1 MPVHP
6 IEFRYFTP
14 EMRNIFTEEAKLQR
28 WLEVEASL
36 AWAHSEL
43 GTIPRTAAI
52 EIDRRVRDGSVKL
65 KRVKQIEDEINHDL
79 MAMVRGLTEVCDG
92 DAGNYVHLGATSY
105 DIEDTA
111 QALAY
116 RDALNILEVD
126 LKALI
131 KVLIEQAEKYK
142 ATICIGRTHGQ
153 HALPYTY
160 GMKFAIWAS
169 EVSRHLDR
177 LHEIRRRVLVGKM
190 NGAVGTMASFGLNGF
205 RIQELT
211 MKKLEIQPVLIS
223 NQVIQRDRH
232 AEAQCML
239 ALFAGT
245 MDKMAREIRNL
256 QRNEIAEAFE
266 PFNQNQVGSSTMPH
280 KRNPHK
286 SEQICS
292 IARYIRGIVTPA
304 LETIALEHERD
315 LTNSALERII
325 IPEGFILTDYIIRQM
340 ISIQKGLTFDSDN
353 IERNLNL
360 TLGLCLTER
369 VMIELVA
376 KGLGRQKGHEMMR
389 RLAMKC
395 WEEKRPLRDVM
406 LEDTEAAK
414 YVNSKEI
421 DTWLDPHTY
430 IGTAVEQVNN
440 VVKILTKEL

>member
-1 MPVHP
+1 
-6 IEFRYFTP
+6 
-14 EMRNIFTEEAKLQR
+14 
-28 WLEVEASL
+28 
-36 AWAHSEL
+36 
-43 GTIPRTAAI
+43 
-52 EIDRRVRDGSVKL
+52 
-65 KRVKQIEDEINHDL
+65 
-79 MAMVRGLTEVCDG
+79 
-92 DAGNYVHLGATSY
+92 
-105 DIEDTA
+105 
-111 QALAY
+111 
-116 RDALNILEVD
+116 
-126 LKALI
+126 
-131 KVLIEQAEKYK
+131 
-142 ATICIGRTHGQ
+142 
-153 HALPYTY
+153 
-160 GMKFAIWAS
+160 
-169 EVSRHLDR
+169 
-177 LHEIRRRVLVGKM
+177 
-190 NGAVGTMASFGLNGF
+190 
-205 RIQELT
+205 
-211 MKKLEIQPVLIS
+211 
-223 NQVIQRDRH
+223 
-232 AEAQCML
+232 ML

-406 LEDTEAAK
+406 LEDTEVAK